1 MATNLR
7 QGEEAM
13 LTTSTSGC
21 GAALGGQ
28 TAEVWDMNDKQG
40 ERSLGQPKGIDGIL
54 DEHARLAGDIV
65 KIDPHTWA
73 IHGYIPV
80 DGEVLLA
87 EFDRPESARVAL
99 ERLSAAET

>member
-1 MATNLR
+1 
-7 QGEEAM
+7 
-13 LTTSTSGC
+13 
-21 GAALGGQ
+21 
-28 TAEVWDMNDKQG
+28 MNDTQG
-40 ERSLGQPKGIDGIL
+40 ERSLGQPKVIDGIL

-87 EFDRPESARVAL
+87 EFDGPENARVAL
-99 ERLSAAET
+99 ERLSAAESSRAAAADACQILGPVSAPTLG